1 MGTDVIVVE
10 VNKHSKTYLH
20 IGRRN
25 GGVDMSYD
33 RATMPNLS
41 VMTFELPEI
50 NRIQKKEQLT

>member
-10 VNKHSKTYLH
+10 VNKHAKTYLH

-25 GGVDMSYD
+25 GGVDTSSD
-33 RATMPNLS
+33 LATMPNLS